1 MVRGFGMYRQKSDN
15 LRTLLTGEGYLLEL
29 IFAGAPLPQVLDK
42 VCTALDLQVG
52 NVVSLVLFPDDEEH
66 TLHTIA
72 QSAVEFGL
80 SAFSCTAILSPSA
93 EFFGTLEMYCCFPRI
108 PTHDENRLIE
118 RAAHLAALA
127 IHHHNRQLDIEC
139 FSLEEGGVTDKAPRQ
154 GPPSSN

>member
-1 MVRGFGMYRQKSDN
+1 MYRQKSDH
-15 LRTLLTGEGYLLEL
+15 LQTLLPGEGHLLEL
-29 IFAGAPLPQVLDK
+29 ISAGAPLPQVLDK
-42 VCTALDLQVG
+42 VCTALDLQVC

-93 EFFGTLEMYCCFPRI
+93 EFFGTLEMYCCLPRR
-108 PTHDENRLIE
+108 PTPDENKLIE

-127 IHHHNRQLDIEC
+127 IQQHIRQLDIEC
-139 FSLEEGGVTDKAPRQ
+139 FSPEEDGVTYKGPRQ